1 VPADPSAI
9 ELDRILSITADFYT
23 TARDFLDVLEASLPG
38 LGFAAAAQARIG
50 DRLRQLATAIDA
62 APKSFRWRARERVG
76 RRVRWYR
83 VVEEV
88 L

>member
-1 VPADPSAI
+1 MEVLGIAIGAGLAVGLSA
-9 ELDRILSITADFYT
+9 
-23 TARDFLDVLEASLPG
+23 
-38 LGFAAAAQARIG
+38 LGTGYAQARIG